1 VITIPLTG
9 GGALCIIEP
18 GNIRRM
24 KEGRPLKIGD
34 NVLICYTPD
43 MAALRAKLVGNPQGP
58 KPGAL
63 PDIHFGHWTP
73 EEIDAAIKATLHMPE
88 VEE

>member
-1 VITIPLTG
+1 MITIPLTD

-18 GNIRRM
+18 GNIRRL
-24 KEGRPLKIGD
+24 KEGKPLKIGE
-34 NVLICYTPD
+34 NILICFTPD
-43 MAALRAKLVGNPQGP
+43 MYALRAKLTGNPKGP
-58 KPGAL
+58 KSGEKN
-63 PDIHFGHWTP
+63 IHVGKWSP

>member
-1 VITIPLTG
+1 MITIPLTD

-18 GNIRRM
+18 GNIRRL

-34 NVLICYTPD
+34 RILVCYTPD
-43 MAALRAKLVGNPQGP
+43 MQALRAKLTGNPVGP
-58 KPGAL
+58 KSGEQQ
-63 PDIHFGHWTP
+63 IRVGKWTP
-73 EEIDAAIKATLHMPE
+73 EEIDAAIKATAHMPE